1 MTTTGERLPHLD
13 ALSEAQKDELIRVLW
28 DDLQGQRAQCRD
40 LEQRLTGFEC
50 RTATASSPESAL
62 LAELR
67 NSGGKKHRQ
76 TASPS
81 RSKVR
86 LGSGL
91 GLLRSGLVLGALVFA
106 ALALTVDQGIGWYQ
120 SQRLEQKRLASLK
133 LHHAAFAGLLVELVK
148 VAYEPV
154 GQSYRLTMAM
164 KNLDPEHPIYV
175 MLSPVRVFEQ
185 SGLAWKE
192 VPARA
197 ASGQATGVIKLADR
211 HIYETVFE
219 PNLKDWTE
227 LMPGYMH
234 IRLENNRLISQR
246 TEPDD
251 DIVER
256 NDRYYVYLK
265 PHGADNEAIRKRMK
279 YPGEPPVYIPMPPH

>member
-1 MTTTGERLPHLD
+1 MTTGERLPHLD
-13 ALSEAQKDELIRVLW
+13 ALSEAQKDELIRHLW
-28 DDLQGQRAQCRD
+28 DDLRSQRAQCRD
-40 LEQRLTGFEC
+40 LEQRLTGLEC
-50 RTATASSPESAL
+50 RTAIASEPERPL
-62 LAELR
+62 LTELR
-67 NSGGKKHRQ
+67 NRGGKKRPT
-76 TASPS
+76 TAASS
-81 RSKVR
+81 AKVR

-91 GLLRSGLVLGALVFA
+91 GLLRSGLVLGALVFG
-106 ALALTVDQGIGWYQ
+106 ALALTVDQGIGWFQ
-120 SQRLEQKRLASLK
+120 NQRLEQKRLASLQ
-133 LHHAAFAGLLVELVK
+133 LHQAAFAGLLVELVK
-148 VAYEPV
+148 VAYEAD

-185 SGLAWKE
+185 SGLVWKE

-197 ASGQATGVIKLADR
+197 ASGQATGVIKLTDR
-211 HIYETVFE
+211 HTYETVFE

-234 IRLENNRLISQR
+234 LRLANNQLISQR
-246 TEPDD
+246 SEPDD

-265 PHGADNEAIRKRMK
+265 PHGADDEAIRKRMK